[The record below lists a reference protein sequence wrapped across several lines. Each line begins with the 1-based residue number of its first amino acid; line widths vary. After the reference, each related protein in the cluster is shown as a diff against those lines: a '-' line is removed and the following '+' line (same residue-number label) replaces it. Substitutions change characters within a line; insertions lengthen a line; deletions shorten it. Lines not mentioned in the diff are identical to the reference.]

1 MVAVLA
7 VLTAAITAVW
17 LPQTQHQRALVLTG
31 GSELAPDER
40 VVQWWRQRRQ
50 RLPGQPRTA
59 QLLQLVIAEL
69 SAGAVPE
76 HAFGEVLR
84 LTTPQELHERPP
96 TVDVHIWRDVAS
108 IWSAAQFAGFS
119 MATSLQRVHANALVD
134 QEIAREVQ
142 SNVAAPKFAIM
153 TMAVLPAAV
162 WAMGTGFG
170 ASPLHFLLT
179 TPVGWVCLVLGL
191 ALFALAGFTVR
202 RMIASA
208 MR

>member
-1 MVAVLA
+1 MVSVLA
-7 VLTAAITAVW
+7 VLTAALTYLW
-17 LPQTQHQRALVLTG
+17 LPQTQHPRAAAIVG
-31 GSELAPDER
+31 IPELPPDER
-40 VVQWWRQRRQ
+40 VVQWWQKRKRQ
-50 RLPGQPRTA
+50 LPGQPRTA
-59 QLLQLVIAEL
+59 QLLQAVIAEL

-76 HAFGEVLR
+76 HAFVHVLGVQK
-84 LTTPQELHERPP
+84 PDELVATPP
-96 TVDVHIWRDVAS
+96 TVDAHVWRDVAS
-108 IWSAAQFAGFS
+108 IWSAAQQAGFS

-142 SNVAAPKFAIM
+142 SNVAAPKFSIA

-179 TPVGWVCLVLGL
+179 TPVGWVCLVLGVG
-191 ALFALAGFTVR
+191 LFALAGYVVR

-208 MR
+208 LA